1 MRYLDQFKIN
11 FKPTQLQIFLY
22 FLIIYSVCAAIFSGN
37 ILVMAYLLYLVIF
50 NYLTFLFFRLITKKN
65 KIYTNSLITVLIL
78 FLVYHY
84 NSSFIGILAISLG
97 ILAIHFYKNFLY
109 IKNQPWLNPAVV
121 GILSV
126 EFINW
131 LFINTFKI
139 TASQLSFT
147 SWWGADFGQYASL
160 VLIAIWAITGLYKWR
175 KHKIFLIFLITTL
188 FLYSII
194 YLPNNYQSLLYI
206 FSSSTIYFFASI
218 MLVEPKTTPIKDIH
232 QIIYAVLAGIM
243 FVGLSYY
250 GINNSEIITLLIVNL
265 FNQTIKTL
273 KL

>member
-1 MRYLDQFKIN
+1 MRYTEQFKIN

-22 FLIIYSVCAAIFSGN
+22 FLIIYSVSAAIFSGN
-37 ILVMAYLLYLVIF
+37 ILVMAYLMYLVIF

-65 KIYTNSLITVLIL
+65 KLYTNSLITVLII

-84 NSSFIGILAISLG
+84 NTSLVGILAISLG
-97 ILAIHFYKNFLY
+97 VLTIHIYKNFLY
-109 IKNQPWLNPAVV
+109 IKNQPWLNPAAV
-121 GILSV
+121 GLISV

-131 LFINTFKI
+131 VLINGFKF
-139 TASQLSFT
+139 TSSNLSFI

-160 VLIAIWAITGLYKWR
+160 ILIIIWAITGLYKWR

-194 YLPNNYQSLLYI
+194 YLPNNYQSILYI

-218 MLVEPKTTPIKDIH
+218 MLIEPKTTPIKDIH
-232 QIIYAVLAGIM
+232 QIVYAILAGTM
-243 FVGLSYY
+243 YVGLSHY
-250 GINNSEIITLLIVNL
+250 GVNNSEVITLLIVNI
-265 FNQTIKTL
+265 FNHIIKTL

>member
-22 FLIIYSVCAAIFSGN
+22 FLIIYSVSAAIFSGN

-50 NYLTFLFFRLITKKN
+50 NYLVFLFFRLITKKN
-65 KIYTNSLITVLIL
+65 KLYTNSLITVLIL

-84 NSSFIGILAISLG
+84 NSSFVGILAVSFA

-109 IKNQPWLNPAVV
+109 IKNQPWINPAVV
-121 GILSV
+121 GLISLES
-126 EFINW
+126 INW
-131 LFINTFKI
+131 ILINVLKTNAKN
-139 TASQLSFT
+139 LSFI
-147 SWWGADFGQYASL
+147 SWWGADFGQYSSL
-160 VLIAIWAITGLYKWR
+160 VLILIWAIAGLYKWR

-194 YLPNNYQSLLYI
+194 YLPNNYQSVLYI
-206 FSSSTIYFFASI
+206 FSSSTIYFFASV
-218 MLVEPKTTPIKDIH
+218 MLVEPKTTPIKDTH
-232 QIIYAVLAGIM
+232 QIVYALLAGTM
-243 FVGLSYY
+243 YVGLSYF

-265 FNQTIKTL
+265 FNLVIKTL